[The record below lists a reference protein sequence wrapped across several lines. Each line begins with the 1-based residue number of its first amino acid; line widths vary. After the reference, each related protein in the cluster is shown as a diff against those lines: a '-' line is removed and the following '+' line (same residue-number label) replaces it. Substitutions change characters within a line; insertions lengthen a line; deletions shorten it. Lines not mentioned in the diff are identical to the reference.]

1 MGNQAA
7 EKLLLE
13 SKFETLISKSKSY
26 IKTRNE
32 NELVSL
38 KEDTENL
45 RLKVNEALDNI
56 KNTNDSKEYLISLK
70 LMLSIIE
77 KFICSLELMENMKSK
92 KPLCAE
98 FDTKQMLDI
107 LLPHIKT
114 LVEYDNWTKNLDTQK
129 LEKDYAFIE
138 ALEDQHKRVLLSYLI
153 QDWHNMD
160 EVINLLKIG
169 EIYKNIAEKLV
180 SLSLLSNY
188 WEEHQ

>member
-1 MGNQAA
+1 MAD
-7 EKLLLE
+7 ETMERLLIE
-13 SKFETLISKSKSY
+13 SRFETLISKSKSY
-26 IKTRNE
+26 IKTRDK
-32 NELVSL
+32 NELISL

-45 RLKVNEALDNI
+45 KLKVNEALENI
-56 KNTNDSKEYLISLK
+56 PNGNDVKNYLISLK
-70 LMLSIIE
+70 LMLSIIQ
-77 KFICSLELMENMKSK
+77 KFTCSLQLMDNLKSK
-92 KPLCAE
+92 KPLCEE

-107 LLPHIKT
+107 LLPHIRS
-114 LVEYDNWTKNLDTQK
+114 LAEYENWSTNLDTKK
-129 LEKDYAFIE
+129 LEEDCAFIE

-188 WEEHQ
+188 WEKH